1 MFELIHAAAFE
12 PAAGTARGWAQI
24 AADQPWLADHF
35 PGAPVLPGSV
45 QLELCAQ
52 IAGPLAERAIAA
64 RDGVERWAFLGM
76 IRSASFPAMC
86 ELPADIVVAAQL
98 RRLDAAA
105 AVVAATCS
113 RDETTLCRAELVMVL
128 QPATPAWSAAI
139 AAARARVA
147 AWTAR
152 S

>member
-1 MFELIHAAAFE
+1 MFELIHAATFD
-12 PAAGTARGWAQI
+12 PAAGHARGWARI
-24 AADQPWLADHF
+24 AGDHAWLADHF

-52 IAGPLAERAIAA
+52 IAGPLAERAIEA

-76 IRSASFPAMC
+76 IRSASFPAAC
-86 ELPADIVVAAQL
+86 ALPAEVAIVAQL
-98 RRLDAAA
+98 RRLDQAAA
-105 AVVAATCS
+105 TVATTCLAG
-113 RDETTLCRAELVMVL
+113 DITMCRAELVMVL
-128 QPATPAWSAAI
+128 QPATPEWSTAI